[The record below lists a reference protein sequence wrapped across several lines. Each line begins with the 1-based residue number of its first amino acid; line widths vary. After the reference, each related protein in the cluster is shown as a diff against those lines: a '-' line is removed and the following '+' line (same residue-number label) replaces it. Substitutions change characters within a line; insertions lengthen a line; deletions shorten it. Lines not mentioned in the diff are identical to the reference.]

1 MLNLSM
7 HFGIN
12 NNDID
17 VLTDVSNQLHNG
29 DELTTLM
36 DSDSVSINDGSI
48 TTNSS
53 MHFGINNNDIDVFT
67 DVSNQLHNGDE
78 LTTLSVSINHLK
90 LLNCFISILNHV

>member
-1 MLNLSM
+1 MLNSSM

-17 VLTDVSNQLHNG
+17 VPTDASNQLHNG

-36 DSDSVSINDGSI
+36 DSVSASINDGSI

-53 MHFGINNNDIDVFT
+53 MHFGINNNDIDVPT
-67 DVSNQLHNGDE
+67 DASSQLHNGDE
-78 LTTLSVSINHLK
+78 LTALMDSVSASVIFK
-90 LLNCFISILNHV
+90 